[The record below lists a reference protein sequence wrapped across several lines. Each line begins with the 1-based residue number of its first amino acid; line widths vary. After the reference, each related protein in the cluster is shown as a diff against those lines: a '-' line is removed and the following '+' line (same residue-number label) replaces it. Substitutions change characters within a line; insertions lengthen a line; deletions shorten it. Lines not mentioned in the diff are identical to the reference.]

1 MSIKLLV
8 SDMDGTLLNE
18 KHKIS
23 SRTVR
28 ALRCAMA
35 AGIRMVAATGRAW
48 SSASPLLEEAGVF
61 CDAILLNGAEFRRSD
76 GNIIFRESM
85 ETGTARAIL
94 QMLSEEHAD
103 VEINT
108 NIGDFST
115 NVEFCSQDRPMPEMA
130 WLWDRNPKIQKI
142 FIFSREHADLIRI
155 WDKLERF
162 EGISRTTSLAWNI
175 EVTSDKADKGKM
187 LKRVLRYYAI
197 TDKEVAV
204 FGDGANDRGMLEG
217 FDYSCAMGNS
227 PEAVKG
233 YAKKVIGAC
242 TEDGVAVEIEHIL
255 KRQMGIQNGCL

>member
-1 MSIKLLV
+1 
-8 SDMDGTLLNE
+8 
-18 KHKIS
+18 
-23 SRTVR
+23 
-28 ALRCAMA
+28 MA
-35 AGIRMVAATGRAW
+35 Q
-48 SSASPLLEEAGVF
+48 
-61 CDAILLNGAEFRRSD
+61 N
-76 GNIIFRESM
+76 
-85 ETGTARAIL
+85 L

-142 FIFSREHADLIRI
+142 FIFSREHADLVRI